1 MRMQIIP
8 LVIVLILG
16 LVFTIYGLANADSW
30 KTVNSLLDSE
40 RVDTDMFQ
48 GEESTSYLIILL
60 AVTQVLICAFAI
72 YYLKK

>member
-16 LVFTIYGLANADSW
+16 LVFTVYGLANADSW

-40 RVDTDMFQ
+40 RVDTDMFW
-48 GEESTSYLIILL
+48 GEESASYLIVFLS
-60 AVTQVLICAFAI
+60 VTQVLICAFAI
-72 YYLKK
+72 YYLRK